1 MTIEEGSGNI
11 LDRIVERYQEQ
22 NIKIALDNEARPS
35 KGDGA
40 FFVFVYLPRLPGSN
54 CGYQTTVMF

>member
-22 NIKIALDNEARPS
+22 NIKIALHNEAPPS
-35 KGDGA
+35 KGDA
-40 FFVFVYLPRLPGSN
+40 LSLFLYIYVVYQAAIVVIRLL
-54 CGYQTTVMF
+54 